1 MTVHAAK
8 GLEFPYVFIV
18 GMEENLFPSQYCT
31 KPSEIEEE
39 RRLLYVALTRAMTNV
54 YISFAKSRFRNG
66 SVSFASP
73 SRFLN
78 DIDRTYLRLSSSAPS
93 APRPSSAY
101 TRKDE
106 QERVRIDGR
115 TLNSLQSISR
125 SADKNADAKPIVKTV
140 TSEWKPGDRVEH
152 RVFGQGT
159 VKSIYVDNDNEK
171 IDINFDKVGKK
182 TLLLTYAKLSKV
194 ES

>member
-1 MTVHAAK
+1 
-8 GLEFPYVFIV
+8 
-18 GMEENLFPSQYCT
+18 
-31 KPSEIEEE
+31 
-39 RRLLYVALTRAMTNV
+39 MTNV

-93 APRPSSAY
+93 APRPSSVNP
-101 TRKDE
+101 RKDE

-182 TLLLTYAKLSKV
+182 TLLLTYAKLSRV

>member
-1 MTVHAAK
+1 M
-8 GLEFPYVFIV
+8 
-18 GMEENLFPSQYCT
+18 
-31 KPSEIEEE
+31 
-39 RRLLYVALTRAMTNV
+39 
-54 YISFAKSRFRNG
+54 
-66 SVSFASP
+66 
-73 SRFLN
+73 
-78 DIDRTYLRLSSSAPS
+78 RLSSSAPS
-93 APRPSSAY
+93 APRPSSVNP
-101 TRKDE
+101 RKDE

-182 TLLLTYAKLSKV
+182 TLLLTYAKLSRV